1 MNSILNTNV
10 ENIKDKKMMKAAEF
24 LMKNPKGMKVSDK
37 FINAMKMTQNFD
49 DKELKSIRKVM
60 EKPNAKAVLKSSSK
74 AALNEIISEN
84 TRNLMKN
91 PKNIKDFTLKELE
104 DFKAKNM
111 LGKGLK
117 SLKVAG
123 KGLGPLAAIAAV
135 GSNVLSE
142 KSAQRK
148 VVDSAVDLGAIAATT
163 GTATAVGAS
172 IGGAI
177 GAGAGLLVG
186 LGFATE
192 AKVIGGKS
200 VTNIA
205 KEKANAG
212 VNAAKSNI
220 KDFGKSLG
228 TIF

>member
-60 EKPNAKAVLKSSSK
+60 EKPNAKAVLKSTSK

-148 VVDSAVDLGAIAATT
+148 VVDSAVDLGAIAA
-163 GTATAVGAS
+163 
-172 IGGAI
+172 
-177 GAGAGLLVG
+177 GAGLLVGLG